1 MIYTPQAPG
10 RLLADA
16 AQSRPRPPQREG
28 PRRHEW
34 RREQPSLGQERVEPR
49 REVAGVHAG
58 ERLHGAGAVDHKVG
72 AEVPLDLARGL
83 IFEIEEDRV
92 GVRPI
97 YLDLL
102 HEVHAGP
109 VEAAAPR
116 ARQDLLRGPRLLL
129 QK

>member
-1 MIYTPQAPG
+1 MLAFASVLPLAHGGFSSGVLPLAISQMIYTPQAPG
-10 RLLADA
+10 KRPTPRKN
-16 AQSRPRPPQREG
+16 RPRPPQREG

-34 RREQPSLGQERVEPR
+34 RHEQPSLGQERVEPR

-83 IFEIEEDRV
+83 
-92 GVRPI
+92 G
-97 YLDLL
+97 
-102 HEVHAGP
+102 
-109 VEAAAPR
+109 
-116 ARQDLLRGPRLLL
+116 L